1 MVTYKVTNDK
11 LFYNKII
18 DIDTDGLHTQQNQF
32 YGDISIET
40 ENGLI
45 VTTGYFGQDDYVE
58 EYGFKLVKI

>member
-1 MVTYKVTNDK
+1 MITYKVTNDK
-11 LFYNKII
+11 LFYDKII
-18 DIDTDGLHTQQNQF
+18 DIDTDGLHLQQNQF

-58 EYGFKLVKI
+58 EYGFKLVKT